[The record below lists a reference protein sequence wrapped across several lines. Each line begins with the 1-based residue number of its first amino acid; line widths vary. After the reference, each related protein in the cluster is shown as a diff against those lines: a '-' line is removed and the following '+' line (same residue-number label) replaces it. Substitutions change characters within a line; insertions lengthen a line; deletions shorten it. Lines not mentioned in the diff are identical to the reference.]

1 MVLYIRKIRQN
12 LENMVAKHDN
22 FYQKY
27 VFLIATKTQ
36 YIVVFWLS
44 HLYLGINFL
53 QNVNP
58 YIDNAK
64 N

>member
-1 MVLYIRKIRQN
+1 
-12 LENMVAKHDN
+12 MVAKHDN
-22 FYQKY
+22 FSQKY

-36 YIVVFWLS
+36 YIVVFWLF